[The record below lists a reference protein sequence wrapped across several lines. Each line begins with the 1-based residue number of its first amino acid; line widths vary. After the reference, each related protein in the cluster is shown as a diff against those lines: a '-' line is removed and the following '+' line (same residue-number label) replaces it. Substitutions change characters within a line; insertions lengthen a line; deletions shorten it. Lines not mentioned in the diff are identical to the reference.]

1 MLARKIALVALPF
14 TFVAF
19 ASLDCGGKLD
29 TSLLP
34 VCPSDGTCSSDCKQ
48 VVTDCS
54 GTYDLACNCV
64 NGQAACPELGAPAC
78 QSDCNA
84 LMNNHQYTCSIEGER
99 CPSPSQNSC
108 LDAPELYCTCSGGQ
122 FACDVPPMNCPAPV
136 CPSPDQVVSG
146 ASCAGFETCPTSQ
159 VAYDCQGNAVGYVEC
174 SCTNGVFGNCYG
186 STPPCA
192 IDAGADAIFIDAEYK
207 GTD

>member
-1 MLARKIALVALPF
+1 MLPQKLAFIAVPLAL
-14 TFVAF
+14 TAF

-34 VCPSDGTCSSDCKQ
+34 VCPSDGTCISECKQ

-84 LMNNHQYTCSIEGER
+84 LMQNHQYTCSIEGER
-99 CPSPSQNSC
+99 CPSPDQNSC
-108 LDAPELYCTCSGGQ
+108 LDAPELFCTCSGGH
-122 FACDVPPMNCPAPV
+122 FACDVPPMNCPPPS
-136 CPSPDQVVSG
+136 CPSPDQVTPG
-146 ASCAGFETCPTSQ
+146 GSCAGFETCATNQ
-159 VAYDCQGNAVGYVEC
+159 TVLDCDGNVAGYVEC
-174 SCTNGVFGNCYG
+174 TCNNGTFGDCFG
-186 STPPCA
+186 PPVPPCA
-192 IDAGADAIFIDAEYK
+192 VDAGWADATYK
-207 GTD
+207 GD